1 MAGKFHREDESAGAP
16 APAAPSPRTP
26 AAAAAPRDL
35 SLIRNFS
42 IIAHIDHGKTTLS
55 DRLLELTGAVA
66 KRDQRDQ
73 LLDDMDLERER
84 GITIKAHPVT
94 MTYTARDGKT
104 YEFNFIDTPGHVD
117 FSYEVS
123 RSLAACEGA
132 LLVVDSTQGVQAQ
145 TVAHAFLAASHNVR
159 MIPVLNK
166 TDMPASDPDSVAR
179 QIEDI
184 FAIPAEEDFRVSA
197 KTGAGVP
204 EVLEALVERIPPPK
218 SEYPGE
224 IRALVFDSEY
234 DTFRGGIVYLRVFD
248 GTLRR
253 GDRIR
258 LLGTGRDYE
267 IQEVGVFNPKLC
279 PCAELGAGQVG
290 YVMANIKNAA
300 EIRIG
305 DTVTSAR
312 NPTDHPLPGFQAVR
326 PMVFTGLYP
335 IDSDDYE
342 KLKYSLEKLSLNDS
356 SFQYQN
362 ESSVALGF
370 GFRCGFLGLLHME
383 IVQERL
389 RREYDCDIVA
399 TYPGVV
405 YRVYLRDGTLKEIDN
420 PVFLPDPTEI
430 DRIEEPLVR
439 VYLICMGDQIGDM
452 MKLVMDKRGTLSK
465 TESLD
470 AKRVMLT
477 CLMPLNEILIDF
489 HDRLKSVSRGYASM
503 DYEPAGYQAEDLVR
517 LDILVHG
524 EIVEAFSCIV
534 HRSKAEAR
542 GRQICEVLVDI
553 IPPQQFAIAIQA
565 AIGAKIIARTTVRPF
580 RKDVTAKCYGGDI
593 TRKRKLLEKQ
603 KEGKKRM
610 KQFGKVGIPQ
620 EAFIAVLKSK
630 N

>member
-1 MAGKFHREDESAGAP
+1 MPSKFHRESDPVPPPPPP
-16 APAAPSPRTP
+16 APAAPEADASP
-26 AAAAAPRDL
+26 ADDL

-55 DRLLELTGAVA
+55 DRLLERTGAIPP
-66 KRDQRDQ
+66 RERRDQ

-94 MTYTARDGKT
+94 MRYTARDGKT
-104 YEFNFIDTPGHVD
+104 YTFNFIDTPGHVD

-132 LLVVDSTQGVQAQ
+132 ILIVDSTQGVEAQ
-145 TVAHAFLAASHNVR
+145 TVAHGFLAAGDNLKI
-159 MIPVLNK
+159 IPVLNK
-166 TDMPASDPDSVAR
+166 IDMPAANPEAVTR
-179 QIEDI
+179 QLEDVL
-184 FAIPAEEDFRVSA
+184 AIPAEECLACSA
-197 KTGAGVP
+197 KTGQGVDDI
-204 EVLEALVERIPPPK
+204 LEAIATRIPPPRQ
-218 SEYPGE
+218 ERPGE
-224 IRALVFDSEY
+224 TRALVFDSEY
-234 DTFRGGIVYLRVFD
+234 DAFRGGIVYVRVVDGRLRK
-248 GTLRR
+248 

-258 LLGTGRDYE
+258 LCASGRDCE
-267 IQEVGVFNPKLC
+267 IQETGVFDPKLH
-279 PCAELGAGQVG
+279 PVPELGPGSVG
-290 YVMANIKNAA
+290 YLIANIKQAS
-300 EIRIG
+300 EIQIG

-312 NPTDHPLPGFQAVR
+312 RPTAHPLPGFRACH
-326 PMVFTGLYP
+326 PMVFTGIYP
-335 IDSDDYE
+335 VDGNDYE
-342 KLKYSLEKLSLNDS
+342 KLKYSLEKLALNDS
-356 SFQYQN
+356 SFQYQP

-389 RREYDCDIVA
+389 RREYDCDIIA
-399 TYPGVV
+399 TYPGVI
-405 YRVYLRDGTLKEIDN
+405 YRVHLKDGTTKEVDN

-430 DRIEEPLVR
+430 DSIEEPLVKAF
-439 VYLICMGDQIGDM
+439 LICLGDQIGDM
-452 MKLVMDKRGTLSK
+452 LKLVMEKRGSLDR

-477 CLMPLNEILIDF
+477 CTIPFAEILIDF
-489 HDRLKSVSRGYASM
+489 HDKLKSLSRGYASM
-503 DYEPAGYQAEDLVR
+503 DYEHAGYRPDDLVR

-524 EIVEAFSCIV
+524 EPVEAFSSIV
-534 HRSKAEAR
+534 HRSRAESR
-542 GRQICEVLVDI
+542 GRQICEILVDI

-565 AIGAKIIARTTVRPF
+565 AIGARIIARTTVRPF

-610 KQFGKVGIPQ
+610 RQFGKVPIPQ

-630 N
+630 D